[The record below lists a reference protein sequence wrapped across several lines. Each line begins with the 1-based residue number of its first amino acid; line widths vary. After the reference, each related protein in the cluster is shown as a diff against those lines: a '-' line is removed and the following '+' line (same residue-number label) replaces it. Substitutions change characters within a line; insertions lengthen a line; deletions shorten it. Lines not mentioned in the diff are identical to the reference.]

1 MAVKVIASPSQ
12 NVDEEIE
19 DGNAV
24 DVKLTIGFAPTLI
37 VIPGEIEEQPPP
49 VAVSV
54 EKDSTVTVCPSI
66 RVLVTNRK
74 LSDLAPTGLPSILK
88 ICDNPSVAVKVTVSL
103 PQIATVSG
111 AATPNPPV
119 LSACKPEIGD
129 SLTAICII
137 LLYSSHVA
145 PP

>member
-12 NVDEEIE
+12 NVDEETE

-54 EKDSTVTVCPSI
+54 ENDSTVTVCPSI
-66 RVLVTNRK
+66 RVLVANRK
-74 LSDLAPTGLPSILK
+74 LSDLAPTGLPSI
-88 ICDNPSVAVKVTVSL
+88 
-103 PQIATVSG
+103 
-111 AATPNPPV
+111 
-119 LSACKPEIGD
+119 
-129 SLTAICII
+129 
-137 LLYSSHVA
+137 
-145 PP
+145 